1 MSKKSWKG
9 SILYLPGNTGDPCFL
24 WKDKKNTIGPKGTWN
39 ITAVYPGFFN
49 RQDSRVGSSKPAHH
63 CFSQKENDEKDRE
76 QDHPGTA
83 RILAKAWVDLTI
95 KTRNPTIRS
104 LKMNT
109 KEDRLMSFWLQ
120 FQKGSYQLVF
130 LYPCHTMITDFNK
143 KEFVHIQ
150 YLGETPSRPGNISP
164 IIQVGYL
171 VLYNHVDIESRFVIE
186 DTHERIFH
194 QFQLNDV
201 HHKSIDELFRI
212 LIDSWPLDRW
222 IDGIIPAKPIF
233 LNIWARQSYY
243 QTIFGSRSKLFQPPF
258 LPFWIRCRFAYLSP
272 SILFIGWTC
281 PFNLK
286 VSCMITW
293 YYLKWYHSK
302 KSPIIKGLF
311 PL

>member
-1 MSKKSWKG
+1 
-9 SILYLPGNTGDPCFL
+9 
-24 WKDKKNTIGPKGTWN
+24 
-39 ITAVYPGFFN
+39 
-49 RQDSRVGSSKPAHH
+49 
-63 CFSQKENDEKDRE
+63 
-76 QDHPGTA
+76 
-83 RILAKAWVDLTI
+83 
-95 KTRNPTIRS
+95 
-104 LKMNT
+104 MNT

-212 LIDSWPLDRW
+212 LIDS
-222 IDGIIPAKPIF
+222 
-233 LNIWARQSYY
+233 
-243 QTIFGSRSKLFQPPF
+243 
-258 LPFWIRCRFAYLSP
+258 
-272 SILFIGWTC
+272 
-281 PFNLK
+281 
-286 VSCMITW
+286 
-293 YYLKWYHSK
+293 
-302 KSPIIKGLF
+302 
-311 PL
+311 